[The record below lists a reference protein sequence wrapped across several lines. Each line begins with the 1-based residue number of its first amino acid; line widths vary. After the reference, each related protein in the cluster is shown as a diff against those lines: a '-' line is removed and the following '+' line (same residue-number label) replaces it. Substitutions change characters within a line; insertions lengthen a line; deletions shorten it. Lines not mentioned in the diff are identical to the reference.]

1 MASLNYT
8 SEVSDGEIV
17 EDFQQIEDFEVISS
31 DEDDYFD
38 KVDKRVATQLAIVN
52 RRKIELELAN
62 TLAIGKWL
70 VHFSFQAF
78 N

>member
-8 SEVSDGEIV
+8 SDVSDGEIV
-17 EDFQQIEDFEVISS
+17 EDFQRIEDFEVISS

-38 KVDKRVATQLAIVN
+38 KVDMRVTNQLAIVN

-62 TLAIGKWL
+62 TLAIGK
-70 VHFSFQAF
+70 
-78 N
+78 